1 MTLAWVRLSPV
12 VRVDFCFSSSQFSC
26 SPSFDFFGR
35 PTEKCKNNFFG
46 VFCLVDIT
54 LNPPSCSVEG
64 IFADMEANQCLPR
77 KVLVAFSKSDPV
89 PMTESV
95 VLYARH
101 CLGIDIN
108 TPPLLI

>member
-1 MTLAWVRLSPV
+1 MFAETEHYIIKVVIQARLDP
-12 VRVDFCFSSSQFSC
+12 CIAI
-26 SPSFDFFGR
+26 
-35 PTEKCKNNFFG
+35 
-46 VFCLVDIT
+46 DIT